1 MPEWKKEKRD
11 TQVFVTKVEFLHA
24 KAYPKCLE
32 CFYQYWLLDSSFIY
46 YLCTYLKQWRTVNCF
61 IMRDNSRR
69 WRIVQKAVWLLN
81 KAPKKEVIC
90 HFFHL
95 SDEGSQNNKKE
106 EEEVCENEY
115 KSHLI
120 SLIFLLITAN
130 FPLGPWERA
139 SVCCCHLICRLHIS
153 PCWAAPSVPSPR
165 PPLAG
170 ACGEVGLLGPPLFR
184 PGEESPERARSLRVG
199 LSKKKKERKKRKT

>member
-1 MPEWKKEKRD
+1 ML
-11 TQVFVTKVEFLHA
+11 EFTPNTAIYSKSWMFL
-24 KAYPKCLE
+24 LV
-32 CFYQYWLLDSSFIY
+32 LLDSSYIY
-46 YLCTYLKQWRTVNCF
+46 YLCTYLKQWRTTNCF

-69 WRIVQKAVWLLN
+69 WRIVQKPVWLLN
-81 KAPKKEVIC
+81 KAQKRKSFTTSFISQMKAVKIIKK
-90 HFFHL
+90 
-95 SDEGSQNNKKE
+95 KKE
-106 EEEVCENEY
+106 EEEVSENEY

-139 SVCCCHLICRLHIS
+139 SVCRCHLICRLHIS

-184 PGEESPERARSLRVG
+184 PGEESPERARS
-199 LSKKKKERKKRKT
+199 

>member
-1 MPEWKKEKRD
+1 MKNCPEASVAAEWNLKKKEG
-11 TQVFVTKVEFLHA
+11 
-24 KAYPKCLE
+24 
-32 CFYQYWLLDSSFIY
+32 
-46 YLCTYLKQWRTVNCF
+46 
-61 IMRDNSRR
+61 
-69 WRIVQKAVWLLN
+69 
-81 KAPKKEVIC
+81 EVIY

-95 SDEGSQNNKKE
+95 SDEGSQNNKKEE

-139 SVCCCHLICRLHIS
+139 SVCRCHLICRLHIS

-184 PGEESPERARSLRVG
+184 PGEESPERARSKRVA
-199 LSKKKKERKKRKT
+199 LSEKEEREKRKTWRHCFIKRQPFHKQTYQKRPPFTGSN